1 MSKCAQA
8 SLTSARQ
15 ARAKLTLGGVARRHN
30 ARAQHTA
37 VMTVLQLIH
46 EQMFTLEAGLREGRA
61 VASPNAKRFV
71 DAFKGTQ
78 MWLQT
83 PEEGGAS
90 PR

>member
-1 MSKCAQA
+1 M
-8 SLTSARQ
+8 
-15 ARAKLTLGGVARRHN
+15 
-30 ARAQHTA
+30 
-37 VMTVLQLIH
+37 MTVLQLIH